1 MVMIPVYM
9 GESRT
14 ELTTVRSTH
23 QFREPYAQSWNRQ
36 RQKKSLKEPAIACSL
51 RENLLHRRNQRAG
64 HYYYYRH
71 LAGVS
76 RLGDRDIE

>member
-14 ELTTVRSTH
+14 ELTTVRSTS
-23 QFREPYAQSWNRQ
+23 QVSRTIRSEMEPAAS
-36 RQKKSLKEPAIACSL
+36 KMVLKQPAIACSMN
-51 RENLLHRRNQRAG
+51 ENLLHRRNQQAG
-64 HYYYYRH
+64 HYYRR

-76 RLGDRDIE
+76 RVGDRDNE